1 MHGPQQWK
9 FVQSFKLYPVI
20 NVMRVFRGINSMELG
35 TDRKI
40 FQSKTKKK
48 HCIIIVNDVARNQDV
63 IPGKLTQHAVYL
75 YNCILLFL

>member
-1 MHGPQQWK
+1 
-9 FVQSFKLYPVI
+9 
-20 NVMRVFRGINSMELG
+20 MELG

-40 FQSKTKKK
+40 VQSKTKKK
-48 HCIIIVNDVARNQDV
+48 NCVVIVNDVARNQDV